1 MNESEV
7 ILLLSNK
14 LPRAL
19 HVVQSLAVENGGTS
33 VSIPALA
40 DATAATGRYLNSL
53 LHFGP
58 EGILAPRPDSS
69 LTLLQRSAN
78 RLQLM
83 FPTRSRA
90 FLGRAVHNADVLQV
104 HGLWTGHSYATLRFA
119 SKFGKPVIVS
129 AHGMLDD
136 WALRHKKWKKL
147 PYSAFVERPKLSRA
161 TCLRAL
167 TKVEAEN
174 YRSFGLKTPVAVI
187 PNGVDVPDNASPQA
201 FFQQY
206 PHLEGRKILL
216 FIGRLHKKKGVDL
229 LAKAWESVTSQLP
242 DSHLVIA
249 GPDDGALGA
258 SLRRD
263 VAASGASSI
272 TFSGMLT
279 GSLKWSAY
287 SAAAAFVLPSFS
299 EGLSMATLEAL
310 WLGVPI
316 LITRECN
323 FREIEPLECTF
334 LIEPTIPGIA
344 GGVLDMLRRPS
355 TELRARGAAGTQFVR
370 ANYGWPRVGQQM
382 ADVYDWMRGGPPPSS
397 VQIFYA

>member
-7 ILLLSNK
+7 FPLLPGS

-19 HVVQSLAVENGGTS
+19 HVVQNLAVENGGTS

-53 LHFGP
+53 LHFGS
-58 EGILAPRPDSS
+58 EGVSAPTPDSS
-69 LTLLQRSAN
+69 LTLLHRSAN

-90 FLGRAVHNADVLQV
+90 FLGRAVNDADVLQV
-104 HGLWTGHSYATLRFA
+104 HGIWTGHTYATMKFA

-129 AHGMLDD
+129 AHGMLDE
-136 WALRHKKWKKL
+136 WALRHRKWKKL
-147 PYSAFVERPKLSRA
+147 PYSALVERPNLSRA

-167 TKVEAEN
+167 TGVEARN
-174 YRSFGLKTPVAVI
+174 YRSFGLKSPVAVI
-187 PNGVDVPDNASPQA
+187 PNGVDAPDDASLREFLQQHPQ
-201 FFQQY
+201 
-206 PHLEGRKILL
+206 LEGKKLLL
-216 FIGRLHKKKGVDL
+216 FLGRLHKKKGVDL
-229 LAKAWESVTSQLP
+229 LAKAWEMVSSQLP
-242 DSHLVIA
+242 DCHLVIA

-263 VAASGASSI
+263 VAASCANSI
-272 TFSGMLT
+272 TFSSLLT
-279 GSLKWSAY
+279 GSMKWSAF
-287 SAAAAFVLPSFS
+287 AAATAFILPSFS

-323 FREIEPLECTF
+323 FREIEGLECTF
-334 LIEPTIPGIA
+334 MIEPKIESIA
-344 GGVLDMLRRPS
+344 KGVVEALKCS
-355 TELRARGAAGTQFVR
+355 TAELRARGACGAKFVR
-370 ANYGWPRVGQQM
+370 ACYGWPHVGQQM
-382 ADVYDWMRGGPPPSS
+382 ADVYDWMRGAPPPSS
-397 VQIFYA
+397 VEILYT